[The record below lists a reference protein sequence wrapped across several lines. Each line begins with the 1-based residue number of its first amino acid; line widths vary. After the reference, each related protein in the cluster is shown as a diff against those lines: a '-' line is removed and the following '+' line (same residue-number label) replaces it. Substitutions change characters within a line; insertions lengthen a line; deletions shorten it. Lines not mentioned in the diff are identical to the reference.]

1 MINEHKIIRI
11 AKRLNDAVNEKLEK
25 KGSDIRFK
33 ISTNQFLRSDGT
45 YLKISRVD
53 KKCAVSL
60 HFWYYMNFTSV
71 LNDEI
76 STIRFLTVQYESLL
90 DLEVP

>member
-1 MINEHKIIRI
+1 MINEHKVMQI
-11 AKRLNDAVNEKLEK
+11 AKRLNNAINEELEK

-33 ISTNQFLRSDGT
+33 ISTNQFLRSDET
-45 YLKISRVD
+45 YIKISRVD
-53 KKCAVSL
+53 KECAVSL
-60 HFWYYMNFTSV
+60 QLYYYMNFTSV

-90 DLEVP
+90 NLEVP

>member
-1 MINEHKIIRI
+1 MINEHKVIKI

-25 KGSDIRFK
+25 KGSNIRFK
-33 ISTNQFLRSDGT
+33 ISTNQFLRSDDT

-53 KKCAVSL
+53 KECAIEL
-60 HFWYYMNFTSV
+60 QLWYYMNFTSV

-76 STIRFLTVQYESLL
+76 STIRFLTVQYQSLL
-90 DLEVP
+90 NEEVS